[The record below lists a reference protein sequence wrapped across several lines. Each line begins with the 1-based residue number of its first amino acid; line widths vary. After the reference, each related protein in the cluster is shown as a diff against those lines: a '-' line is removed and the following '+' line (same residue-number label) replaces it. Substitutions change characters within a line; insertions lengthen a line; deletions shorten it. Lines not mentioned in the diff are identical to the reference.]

1 MNNEDRP
8 LGGSGAYNFEQ
19 TLNEYDEFEAQEW
32 AEADQTQVAQMMN
45 HYQGILAEEIEL
57 HSNQSLE

>member
-1 MNNEDRP
+1 MARFKTVSENNNAFQMNNEDRP

-32 AEADQTQVAQMMN
+32 AEADQT
-45 HYQGILAEEIEL
+45 
-57 HSNQSLE
+57 